1 VFACRNGVVPVW
13 IGSAKAELKG
23 HGLDSPAVTRLS
35 RYFLPTMKE
44 APADAEA
51 VSHRLIV
58 RAGLARQV
66 GAGLW
71 TFLPAG
77 WRAHRRVEQIVREE
91 MDAIGSGEMLMP
103 VLQPAE
109 PWRTTGRYDIDEI
122 FKLQDRRGA
131 DMVLAMTHEEILT
144 WHIAREVRSYRDLPK
159 LLYHF
164 QTKERDEPR
173 PRAGLLR
180 TREFIM
186 KDAYS
191 FDRDLEGLDASYQL
205 HIEAYDRIFDRTGLE
220 WYRVESDVGM
230 MGGFGAHEYMA
241 PCAAGENDVALSDS
255 GYAANVEIASADAQP
270 VDGLPAGSAQP
281 QEVETPGATTI
292 DAVCE
297 LLGAPPG
304 ALIKAFPVFAEERG
318 PVLVVIRGDHRL
330 NEIKL
335 QNALGSPFRPAEAE
349 EVRDAFGA
357 EPGFIGP
364 VGAPVPVLADE
375 ALLGLA
381 GLVAGAN
388 KPDVHLTGVEPGR
401 DFEPEWVDVRRVEA
415 GDRDPSGA
423 PIRIEP
429 AIEVGNI
436 FKLGTRYS
444 EPLGATYLDE
454 DGKEQHIWMCS
465 YGIGPARIVAAA
477 IEQFADEQGISWPR
491 AAAPFDVELVTL
503 GKPGEE
509 ARSLSERLYDELREL
524 GLDVLYDD
532 RDDASPGQKFADA
545 ELLGCPLRVTIGKKS
560 VEAREI
566 EFQVRRGQ
574 EKGSLPLEGAAEAAA
589 ELWRTLP

>member
-1 VFACRNGVVPVW
+1 
-13 IGSAKAELKG
+13 
-23 HGLDSPAVTRLS
+23 VTRLS
-35 RYFLPTMKE
+35 RYFLPTVKE

-51 VSHRLIV
+51 ISHRLIV

-66 GAGLW
+66 SAGLW

-77 WRAHRRVEQIVREE
+77 WRAHRKVEQIVREE
-91 MDAIGSGEMLMP
+91 LDAIGCGEMLMP
-103 VLQPAE
+103 VLLPAE
-109 PWRTTGRYDIDEI
+109 LWKKTGRYDIDEV

-131 DMVLAMTHEEILT
+131 ELVLAMTHEEVLT
-144 WHIAREVRSYRDLPK
+144 WHISREVRSYRDLPK

-186 KDAYS
+186 KDSYS
-191 FDRDLEGLDASYQL
+191 FDRDPEGLDASYQL
-205 HIEAYDRIFDRTGLE
+205 HIEAYDRIFDRSGLE

-230 MGGFGAHEYMA
+230 MGGIGAHEYMA

-255 GYAANVEIASADAQP
+255 GYAANVEIATAEPQA
-270 VDGLPAGSAQP
+270 VEGLPAPSAEP
-281 QEVETPGATTI
+281 KEVETPGATTI
-292 DAVCE
+292 EAVCE
-297 LLGAPPG
+297 LLGVPPG
-304 ALIKAFPVFAEERG
+304 ALIKAFPIFVEDRG
-318 PVLVVIRGDHRL
+318 PLLVVVRGDHRL

-335 QNALGSPFRPAEAE
+335 QNALRAPFRPAEAE

-364 VGAPVPVLADE
+364 VRAPVPVLADE
-375 ALLGLA
+375 ALRGLA
-381 GLVAGAN
+381 GLVAGGN
-388 KPDVHLTGVEPGR
+388 KPDVHLTGVEAGR
-401 DFEPEWVDVRRVEA
+401 DFDPDWVDVRRVEE
-415 GDRDPSGA
+415 GDRDPSGS

-444 EPLGATYLDE
+444 DPIGARYLDE
-454 DGKEQHIWMCS
+454 EGKEQLIWMGS
-465 YGIGPARIVAAA
+465 YGIGPARTVAAA

-491 AAAPFDVELVTL
+491 SVAPFDVELVTL

-509 ARSLSERLYDELREL
+509 ARSLSDHLYDQLREL

-589 ELWRTLP
+589 DLWRTLP

>member
-1 VFACRNGVVPVW
+1 M
-13 IGSAKAELKG
+13 
-23 HGLDSPAVTRLS
+23 TRLS
-35 RYFLPTMKE
+35 RYFLPTTRE

-51 VSHRLIV
+51 ISHKLVV

-66 GAGLW
+66 SAGLW

-77 WRAHRRVEQIVREE
+77 WRAHRKVEQIVREE
-91 MDAIGSGEMLMP
+91 LDAIGAGEMLMP

-109 PWRTTGRYDIDEI
+109 LWKKSGRYGIDEL
-122 FKLQDRRGA
+122 FKLKDRRGTE
-131 DMVLAMTHEEILT
+131 MVLGMTSEEVLT
-144 WHIAREVRSYRDLPK
+144 FHISREVRSYRDLPK

-186 KDAYS
+186 KDSYS
-191 FDRDLEGLDASYQL
+191 FDRDLDGLDASYQL

-230 MGGFGAHEYMA
+230 MGGIGAHEYMA
-241 PCAAGENDVALSDS
+241 PCAAGENEVALSDS
-255 GYAANVEIASADAQP
+255 GYAANMEIASATPQP
-270 VDGLPAGSAQP
+270 VEGLPDGSP
-281 QEVETPGATTI
+281 EPREVETPGAATVE
-292 DAVCE
+292 AVGQT
-297 LLGAPPG
+297 LGVPPG
-304 ALIKAFPVFAEERG
+304 AIIKAFPIFVEERG
-318 PVLVVIRGDHRL
+318 PALVVIRGDHRL

-335 QNALGSPFRPAEAE
+335 QNALGAPFRAAEAE
-349 EVRDAFGA
+349 EVRSTFGA

-364 VGAPVPVLADE
+364 VGTPVEVLADE
-375 ALLGLA
+375 ALRGLSGLA
-381 GLVAGAN
+381 AGGN

-401 DFEPEWVDVRRVEA
+401 DFEPTWVDVRRVEA
-415 GDRDPSGA
+415 GDLCPAGQ

-444 EPLGATYLDE
+444 DPLGARYLDE
-454 DGKEQHIWMCS
+454 EGKEQLIWMGS

-477 IEQFADEQGISWPR
+477 IEQFADDQGISWPR
-491 AAAPFDVELVTL
+491 AVAPFDVELVTL

-509 ARSLSERLYDELREL
+509 VRTLSDRLYDELREL

-532 RDDASPGQKFADA
+532 RDASPGEKFADA

-560 VEAREI
+560 VEAGEI
-566 EFQVRRGQ
+566 EVQVRRGQ
-574 EKGSLPLEGAAEAAA
+574 EKGSLPLDGAADAAA
-589 ELWRTLP
+589 DLWRTLP